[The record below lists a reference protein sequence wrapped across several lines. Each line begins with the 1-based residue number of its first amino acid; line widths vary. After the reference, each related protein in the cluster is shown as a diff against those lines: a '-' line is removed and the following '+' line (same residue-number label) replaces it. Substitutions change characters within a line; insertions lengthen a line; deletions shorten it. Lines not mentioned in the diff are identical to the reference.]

1 MNSHNRRSLKNMIL
15 IPLSKKQPSDLEIGQ
30 DVVFLIYLVSL
41 LKKKIRICYR
51 RDIFPQKMRQN
62 KYKSESRGFQK
73 LTFKLPL
80 TFLYQNL
87 LQRKNN
93 SWHCSETLRFKK
105 GTCFCQRV
113 ISLDGLSITISFP
126 LSQSEWHQ
134 SGKCKIW
141 RLFFIK
147 KLLQTQL

>member
-1 MNSHNRRSLKNMIL
+1 MHISL
-15 IPLSKKQPSDLEIGQ
+15 
-30 DVVFLIYLVSL
+30 
-41 LKKKIRICYR
+41 
-51 RDIFPQKMRQN
+51 QKMRQN
-62 KYKSESRGFQK
+62 KLKSESRGFQK

-105 GTCFCQRV
+105 GTCFCQRA
-113 ISLDGLSITISFP
+113 ISLDGSSITISFP

-134 SGKCKIW
+134 SGECKIW

-147 KLLQTQL
+147 KIVTNRALITSKRLFSYESLVKNLILEGTLNIQLS